1 MITSKERE
9 YLRELAK
16 RYSELAHADINEK
29 KRKEKTG
36 MQSMICQVQQ
46 NPFSLTITGRWH

>member
-29 KRKEKTG
+29 KRK
-36 MQSMICQVQQ
+36 
-46 NPFSLTITGRWH
+46 NW